1 MSNFR
6 GRQNEFPDQIGA
18 TLHAFLSELQEAH
31 HGFILN
37 EVDFIEHC
45 TKLGSI
51 KQQLQAGVIG
61 AQQALTLMQELPVI
75 EYCDD
80 EGYGL
85 DDSEITM
92 NMRVSASVKENK
104 KDEADVASDT
114 EVSASAGYGPFGH
127 AKVSQKIH
135 GHYSHGSEQAHESD
149 YSAYTKLTVRLKRIK
164 PPPARRLTSQLM
176 QEYVKDI
183 HEVIKMQMKRQS
195 AALNEELANKEP
207 PKQLPPKKKGENG
220 EGGADKDSSFGD
232 FGNESDETSA

>member
-1 MSNFR
+1 MNNFR
-6 GRQNEFPDQIGA
+6 GREDAYPDQIGA
-18 TLHAFLSELQEAH
+18 TLHAFLSELQDTH

-37 EVDFIEHC
+37 EVDFIKHC
-45 TKLGSI
+45 TELGAI

-61 AQQALTLMQELPVI
+61 AEQALTLMQELPVI

-85 DDSEITM
+85 DDSEIEM

-104 KDEADVASDT
+104 KDEGAVDSDT
-114 EVSASAGYGPFGH
+114 EVSASVGYGPFGH

-135 GHYSHGSEQAHESD
+135 GHYSHAAEQAHEAD

-176 QEYVKDI
+176 QEYVRDI
-183 HEVIKMQMKRQS
+183 HEILKMQMKRQS
-195 AALNEELANKEP
+195 AALNEELASKEP
-207 PKQLPPKKKGENG
+207 PKALPPKKDKKKGEQG
-220 EGGADKDSSFGD
+220 ES
-232 FGNESDETSA
+232 ESDGFGSDNETDAESA